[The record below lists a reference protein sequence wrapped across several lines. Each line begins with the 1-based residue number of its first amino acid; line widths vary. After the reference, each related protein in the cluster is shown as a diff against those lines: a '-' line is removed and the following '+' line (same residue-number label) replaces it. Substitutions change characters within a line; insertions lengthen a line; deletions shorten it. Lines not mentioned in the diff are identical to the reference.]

1 MRKHVKSSGGL
12 WFAIDTPE
20 VKHELNTT
28 LIACIGGSGEVG
40 SYSAADMPAEID
52 RVVNRNGF
60 AQDYASGQPLPFVV
74 ISPLATK
81 GIDIADHRLIGA
93 ELSNVVKLYKQDYA
107 FLAGLSQGAQSVAGF
122 LFQSR
127 NGTEITKSMESSY
140 RNPRI
145 FDGMIM
151 MCGKIPSSPDIDA
164 NPDMPILIIHATG
177 DTAVPISNGINIMN
191 KANASLLR
199 TKKVYPSHVQR
210 YINGIKTWQPVEI
223 PAEAVNRMIVI
234 IGGSHSTSWTM
245 GYDWFAKSGPGFE
258 FRQFVE
264 RIAKPVYK
272 PIECTAIL
280 DEMNLNAVFTRSD
293 GTAVKYLLQKPD

>member
-28 LIACIGGSGEVG
+28 LIACVGGSGETG

-60 AQDYASGQPLPFVV
+60 AQDYAAGQPLPFVV

-127 NGTEITKSMESSY
+127 NGTEITKGLESTY

-151 MCGKIPSSPDIDA
+151 MCGKIPGSPDIDA
-164 NPDMPILIIHATG
+164 NPEMPILIIHATG
-177 DTAVPISNGINIMN
+177 DTAVPISNGFNIMN
-191 KANASLLR
+191 KANASVLR
-199 TKKVYPSHVQR
+199 TQKVYPTHVKKT
-210 YINGIKTWQPVEI
+210 INGISTYVPAYI
-223 PAEAVNRMIVI
+223 PDGTLNRMVVI

-258 FRQFVE
+258 LRKFVE
-264 RIAKPVYK
+264 TIAQPVYK

-280 DEMNLNAVFTRSD
+280 DERNLEATFTKPD
-293 GTAVKYLLQKPD
+293 GTVVKYKLQQP